1 MCSIMSDLVI
11 SGIAIWQAQVIVV
24 NLEIHKWQDE
34 LQQQRQPEISA

>member
-1 MCSIMSDLVI
+1 MCSIMSDFVI

-34 LQQQRQPEISA
+34 L